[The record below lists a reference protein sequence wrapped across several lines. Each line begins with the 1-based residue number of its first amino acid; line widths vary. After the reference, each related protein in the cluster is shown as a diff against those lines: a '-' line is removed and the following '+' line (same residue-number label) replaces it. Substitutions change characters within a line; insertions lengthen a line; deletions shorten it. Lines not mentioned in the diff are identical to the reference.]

1 MKIYRRNTG
10 EKYTPFNH
18 FEMQTQVIFNPD
30 GGCKRANCTL
40 TTLPKGSGSHDEV
53 HENSDQVF
61 YIIQG
66 AMKVYAQGK
75 LLAEVREGDA
85 IFVEAG
91 DVTRCGMKKMLIRFS
106 LPLRSRLWIKRI
118 NELSKDD
125 DFAKS
130 LKVFFSVIPVKTG
143 IQSFR

>member
-1 MKIYRRNTG
+1 MKIYRKNAG

-18 FEMQTQVIFNPD
+18 FSMQTQVIFNPD

-53 HENSDQVF
+53 HENSDQIF
-61 YIIQG
+61 YIIRG
-66 AMKVYAQGK
+66 LMKVYAQGK

-91 DVTRCGMKKMLIRFS
+91 DVHSVR
-106 LPLRSRLWIKRI
+106 
-118 NELSKDD
+118 NEEDGD
-125 DFAKS
+125 T
-130 LKVFFSVIPVKTG
+130 VFFAVTVPPLDKTH
-143 IQSFR
+143 